1 VPLQNLVDKFRGVHF
16 EPAGMTSNAQIPIAT
31 SLVDYIFR
39 WLEMRFLEPPQLPS
53 PPKPASA
60 SKGVRA
66 RKSTAKQP
74 PRAGRGHSASS
85 VQAPARDRARDTST
99 GLACPDCG
107 SILVFAEGC
116 LVCRSCG
123 YNKCG

>member
-1 VPLQNLVDKFRGVHF
+1 MTTNPQVPV
-16 EPAGMTSNAQIPIAT
+16 AS

-39 WLEMRFLEPPQLPS
+39 WLEVRFLKPGARPTESSAPANAKRGKKS
-53 PPKPASA
+53 PPKGRAE
-60 SKGVRA
+60 VRGQTSEV
-66 RKSTAKQP
+66 RD
-74 PRAGRGHSASS
+74 ASS
-85 VQAPARDRARDTST
+85 VADRPGRDTST